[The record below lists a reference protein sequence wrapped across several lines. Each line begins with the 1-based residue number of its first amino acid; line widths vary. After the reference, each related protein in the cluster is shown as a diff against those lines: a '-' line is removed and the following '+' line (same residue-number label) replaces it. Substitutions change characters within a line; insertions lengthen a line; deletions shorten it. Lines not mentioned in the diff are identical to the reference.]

1 VAVAAAVDHATP
13 APLEHHHF
21 AVLTAQVMV
30 VDWLELGAPRH
41 RRARF
46 DAKGAAWLAP

>member
-21 AVLTAQVMV
+21 AVLTAQVTV